1 MDQPNGRIE
10 RVQPAGL
17 PPPAGHY
24 SPAIAH
30 NGLLYVSGQLPI
42 EPGAPPDPDMPIEA
56 QVRLVLANLERVLK
70 AGHSELR
77 CLLSVTLYVTDVA
90 SWGAVN
96 AVYASVLGEHRP
108 ARAIVPV
115 PHLHY
120 GLAIEVQA
128 VAAQLAE
135 DLSPGPLTAGAQP

>member
-1 MDQPNGRIE
+1 MSQPTGRIQA
-10 RVQPAGL
+10 VQPLGL

-42 EPGAPPDPDMPIEA
+42 APGSPPDPRMPLDA
-56 QVRLVLANLERVLK
+56 QVRLVLANLERVLE
-70 AGHSELR
+70 AGGSNLTA
-77 CLLSVTLYVTDVA
+77 LLSVTIYVTDVA
-90 SWGAVN
+90 AWPTVN
-96 AVYASVLGEHRP
+96 EVYAGVLGAHRP

-115 PHLHY
+115 PHLHH

-128 VAAQLAE
+128 IAAQLADDAAPE
-135 DLSPGPLTAGAQP
+135 LAPASARP

>member
-10 RVQPAGL
+10 PVQPAGL
-17 PPPAGHY
+17 PRPAGHY

-42 EPGAPPDPDMPIEA
+42 EPGVPPDPDMPLEA

-70 AGHSELR
+70 AGRSELR
-77 CLLSVTLYVTDVA
+77 CLLSVTIYVTDA
-90 SWGAVN
+90 TAWSTVN

-128 VAAQLAE
+128 VAAQFTE
-135 DLSPGPLTAGAQP
+135 DTSPGPHTDGARP

>member
-1 MDQPNGRIE
+1 MERTNGRID

-42 EPGAPPDPDMPIEA
+42 EPGVPPDPDMPLEA

-70 AGHSELR
+70 AGRSELR
-77 CLLSVTLYVTDVA
+77 CLLSVTIYVTDVSA
-90 SWGAVN
+90 WGTVN

-135 DLSPGPLTAGAQP
+135 DTTPGPRATGARP